1 MAGGDAYLA
10 DAPPLPGQLGTQ
22 QLNGKAAVG
31 RDGAVATIMEGSQD
45 SGHSGTT
52 TTSSEVMINERYNE
66 LERLGLV
73 GEHTTSL
80 WIGNIPESSSSE
92 EAIRLLFGEF
102 VRPHTAR
109 GAPRA
114 PLLLPPPLRCVLTGV
129 LP

>member
-1 MAGGDAYLA
+1 MPVRPV
-10 DAPPLPGQLGTQ
+10 PPPPGPEGRPLSYSPTPSGSNDSQLSCMTVSSDSVTGRE
-22 QLNGKAAVG
+22 AA
-31 RDGAVATIMEGSQD
+31 
-45 SGHSGTT
+45 
-52 TTSSEVMINERYNE
+52 SS
-66 LERLGLV
+66 
-73 GEHTTSL
+73 SL
-80 WIGNIPESSSSE
+80 WEQRKEEIAAAGLSGFGDSPTAVWVGNIPESSSSE